1 MKTTLITAALCLGL
15 AASASADTTTLD
27 LLDGLT
33 TDNAT
38 SLLNDFQTTKFT
50 ADAFVSWLGG
60 QSDGVYCTPMNGQN
74 TIVADTSLTS
84 GEDGYTLSVYSRRN
98 YGGSVAG
105 IAATIEDT
113 SSLTSL
119 DLSYTNSS
127 LYSCDIYLVYQLD
140 GEWEIDST
148 TISQGETATFTV
160 DLSDSSL
167 TSSTVYVAVSVTGTA
182 SYRTGTISL
191 TATSGAVPEPATATL
206 GLLALGALA
215 LRRRRA

>member
-27 LLDGLT
+27 LLEGLT
-33 TDNAT
+33 TSWAT
-38 SLLNDFQTTKFT
+38 DLKNNFESTTFT
-50 ADAFVSWLGG
+50 ADAFVNWLGG
-60 QSDGVYCTPMNGQN
+60 QSDGVYCTPMNGGG
-74 TIVADTSLTS
+74 IVADTTLTS
-84 GEDGYTLSVYSRRN
+84 GEDGYTLSVYSRNN

-105 IAATIEDT
+105 IATTIEDT

-127 LYSCDIYLVYQLD
+127 SYSCTIYLVYQLN
-140 GEWEIDST
+140 GEWERDYIT
-148 TISQGETATFTV
+148 LSQGETATLTV
-160 DLSDSSL
+160 DLSNASL
-167 TSSTVYVAVSVTGTA
+167 TSSTVYAAVSVTGTA

>member
-33 TDNAT
+33 TSWAT
-38 SLLNDFQTTKFT
+38 DLKNNFESTTFT
-50 ADAFVSWLGG
+50 ADAFVNWLGS
-60 QSDGVYCTPMNGQN
+60 QSDGVYCTPMNGGS
-74 TIVADTSLTS
+74 IVADTTLTS
-84 GEDGYTLSVYSRRN
+84 REDGYTLSVYSRNN

-105 IAATIEDT
+105 IATTIEDT

-127 LYSCDIYLVYQLD
+127 SYDCDIYLVYQLN
-140 GEWEIDST
+140 GEWKIYST
-148 TISQGETATFTV
+148 TISQGETATLTV
-160 DLSDSSL
+160 DLSNASL
-167 TSSTVYVAVSVTGTA
+167 TSSTVYAAVSVTGTA